1 LELSAKRCALIWEAS
16 LKKNNLAIITA
27 RGGSKRIPRKN
38 IRLFLGKPIL
48 QYSIDAALHST
59 IFDEVMVSTD
69 DEEIAEISRKSGA
82 KVPFLRSAKN
92 SNDISS
98 TADVVREV
106 LTTYESLGE
115 EFTTFGCIYP
125 TAPFVTAEK
134 LRQAYYSLSNENVD
148 AVVPVVRFSFPIQR
162 ALIIQDQK
170 LSFREP
176 RFTNSRSQ
184 DLDPTF
190 HDCGQFYFGKVKSF
204 MQHGKMFPE
213 RTAPLI
219 IPESEAQ
226 DIDHEEDWLI
236 AEMKYRLILEKLN
249 K

>member
-1 LELSAKRCALIWEAS
+1 MERK
-16 LKKNNLAIITA
+16 NLAIITA

-38 IRLFLGKPIL
+38 IRSFLGKPIL
-48 QYSIDAALHST
+48 QYSIDAALSSA

-69 DEEIAEISRKSGA
+69 DEEIAEISRRGGA
-82 KVPFLRSAKN
+82 LVPFLRSAN
-92 SNDISS
+92 TSNDIAS
-98 TADVVREV
+98 TADVVKEV
-106 LTTYESLGE
+106 LTNYDSLGE
-115 EFTTFGCIYP
+115 KFITFSCIYP

-134 LRQAYYSLSNENVD
+134 LKQAYQALGNENVD

-162 ALIIQDQK
+162 ALIIKEQM

-176 RFTNSRSQ
+176 QFINSRSQ
-184 DLDPTF
+184 DLTPTF
-190 HDCGQFYFGKVKSF
+190 HDCGQFYFGKVQSF
-204 MQHGKMFPE
+204 LQHGKMFPD
-213 RTAPLI
+213 RTAPLV

-236 AEMKYRLILEKLN
+236 AEMKYRLILEKIN